1 MPWAVKLFVLFLY
14 FQSIID
20 LNGVTD
26 RTCVVKKHVL
36 FAHTLI
42 SVALF
47 LPSLIH
53 SVRNR
58 KATTAFM
65 VNVLLMNALLCSILH
80 LFTLGFFKNGQDL
93 MFYMILTHAL
103 WNESCHLRCK
113 PAVVLYQNFVC
124 RARYFSTFLLPT
136 VGLLLCPRD
145 SATSLS
151 TWGILIV
158 VFAGEILGF
167 CVGLLSAMCEI
178 TGNAW
183 ENVFII

>member
-1 MPWAVKLFVLFLY
+1 M
-14 FQSIID
+14 
-20 LNGVTD
+20 NGVTH
-26 RTCVVKKHVL
+26 RTCVVKKNIL
-36 FAHTLI
+36 LAHILI
-42 SVALF
+42 SVGLF
-47 LPSLIH
+47 LPSVIH

-58 KATTAFM
+58 KATTALI
-65 VNVLLMNALLCSILH
+65 VNVLLMNAVLCTILH
-80 LFTLGFFKNGQDL
+80 LFTLGFFKNGQDM
-93 MFYMILTHAL
+93 MFYMVLTHAL

-113 PAVVLYQNFVC
+113 PGVVLYQNFVC
-124 RARYFSTFLLPT
+124 RARYFLTFLLPT

-151 TWGILIV
+151 TWGTLIV

-183 ENVFII
+183 ENIFMM